1 GVGVLVLER
10 LSDARAKGHR
20 VLAVVRGSA
29 VNQDG
34 ASNGLTAPNGPAQQ
48 RVIRDALASA
58 GLSATEVDV
67 VEAHGTGTTLGD
79 PIEAQALLAT
89 YGQGRSDD
97 HPVWLGSVKSNIGHT
112 AAAAGVAG
120 VIKMVM
126 AMREGVLPRTL
137 HVDEPTRAVD
147 WSTGAVEL
155 LTADR
160 EWPATG
166 HPRRAG
172 ISAFG
177 VSGTNAHVVLEQ
189 ADTETRPA
197 PSPAPQGTL
206 VPWTVSAKSPAAL
219 RAQAARLHTFLTS
232 DAGEPVSAPDV
243 SRSLLATR
251 ALFDHRAVVIG
262 SDDKEL
268 LSRLAEFASVRDS
281 EAGTVIGTASGTAA
295 GGKLAFLFSG
305 QGAQRVDMGRELYE
319 AYPAFSEA
327 FDVVCAELDRHL
339 DRPLRTVV
347 FGEVDGADELL
358 DETQFTQAG
367 LFALEVA
374 LFELVTSW
382 GVKPDHLLGHSIG
395 ELSAAYVAGVL
406 SLEDAAALVAARGRL
421 MQALPAGG
429 AMISLQA
436 AEDEILPLLADGV
449 SIAAHNGP
457 SATVVSGDEEA
468 VLEIAAHFEGEGRK
482 TKRLRV
488 SHAFHSPHMDAMLD
502 DFRAMAEGLTFAA
515 PRIKMISNVTGGQVT
530 DEEVCSAE
538 YWVRHVRE
546 AVRFLDGIRTLET
559 AGVTAFLE
567 LGPVAVLSAMAQD
580 CVTPGSE
587 GGDELT
593 FVPVLRENR
602 EEPESLLASLA
613 ELHVRGVPVDWSV
626 GLSGAG
632 AVVDLPTY
640 AFQRERFWP
649 EGVVFDAGT
658 GSAVGFGAG
667 AGAAEDRPE
676 SERLFWAAV
685 ERGDLEGLGASLGVS
700 GEERL
705 VDVLPVLSSWRRG
718 EAERTLVD
726 SWRYR
731 ATWKS
736 LGEPA
741 AGAVLGGRWLIV
753 SSGTYAPEGS
763 SSPNALNRTFDA
775 DPAGWCADVLGRAGA
790 TVVRLALDES
800 EWERADLAGRI
811 GAALDAGEAPAGVVS
826 LLPLT
831 AGDGAPVSTVCLVQ
845 ALGDAG
851 LSAPLWCVTRG
862 AVSVGRADGAVDPA
876 QAAVWGLGRSVGWE
890 LPERWGGLVDLPAV
904 LDTRAGERLA
914 AVLSGGAGH
923 GEDQTAV
930 RPSGVFGRRLAR
942 VGRGRGATGEPARAT
957 GGTVLVT
964 GGTGAL
970 GGHVARWCAAQGFE
984 RVLLAGRR
992 GPAAEGVAELV
1003 AELAGLGVTAEAV
1016 ACDVT
1021 DRRALAAVVAGV
1033 PEECPLKGV
1042 VHLAGVVDDGL
1053 LDGLSPERFASVWAP
1068 KADAARFLHELTAEL
1083 DLSLFVLFSSFA
1095 ATLGGA
1101 GQANYG
1107 AANAY
1112 VDALAEHRRSLGLPA
1127 TSVAWGAWDGAGM
1140 AADLVVV
1147 ERMRRTG
1154 LGAMQPHLALVAL
1167 SDAVAGDDAVVGVA
1181 DVDWE
1186 CCASG
1191 LAALRP
1197 SRLLEGVPE
1206 ARRAVEAAMEAAEA
1220 SGAGAA
1226 DGSPLRV
1233 RLAGLSETERER
1245 ALVELVRAEVAGAL
1259 GHRGVEAVGDE
1270 RSLGDAGF
1278 DSLTAVEL
1286 RNRLGAV
1293 TGLVL
1298 PSTLAFDHPSV
1309 RALAAHLGEELFGG
1323 AGAAAANDA
1332 GAVPAGADAADE
1344 PVAIVAMSCRF
1355 PGGVRSPEDLW
1366 QLLVEGRDAV
1376 TDFPTDRGWDV
1387 ESLYDADPDR
1397 AGKSYV
1403 REGAFLEGAAEF
1415 DAAFFGIS
1423 PREALAMD
1431 PQQRLLLE
1439 TSWETFE
1446 RAGIDV
1452 ETVRGSRAGVF
1463 VGTNGQDYPALL
1475 TRTRADVEGYAAT
1488 GNAASVVSGR
1498 VAYALG
1504 LEGPAVT
1511 VDTACSSSLVA
1522 LHMAAQALR
1531 TGECDLALAGG
1542 VTVMATPDLFAE
1554 FSRQRGLSVDGR
1566 CKAFAEGADG
1576 TGWGEGVGM
1585 LLVERLSDA
1594 EANGHRVL
1602 AVVRGSAV
1610 NQDGASNGLT
1620 APNGPS
1626 QQRVIRQALANAGL
1640 TTADIDA
1647 VEAHGTGT
1655 RLGDPIEAQA
1665 LIATYGQDRP
1675 AEQPLLLGSVKSNIG
1690 HTQAAA
1696 GVAGVI
1702 KMVMAMREGV
1712 LPQTLHVGEPTHEVD
1727 WSAGAV
1733 ELLTEQRAWPT
1744 AGRPRRAGISA
1755 FGVSGTNAHAVIEQA
1770 PAAVGQTPAVIGES
1784 PAAVGQAPARTE
1796 EAPGLTG
1803 AVPWVLSGR
1812 TPDAVARQAARLTD
1826 WLAGRPGTPVSTV
1839 AAALLARTRFE
1850 HRAVMWGED
1859 RPALQHALAQLAST
1873 DVLAAQD
1880 AGVVSGSAGV
1890 GRVVWMFPGQ
1900 GTQWAGMA
1908 RGLLADD
1915 PVFAARLAECDEAL
1929 GVWTAWSVTDVLRR
1943 DDFTHWSERADI
1955 VQPVLW
1961 AVMVSLAE
1969 VWRSYGV
1976 VPDAVVGHSQG
1987 EIAAACV
1994 AGVLTLKDAAKI
2006 VALRSRAIAEELS
2019 GLGGMV
2025 SVAATAD
2032 EVGRI
2037 LADADA
2043 AGAGVG
2049 VGIAAV
2055 NGPQAVVVSG
2065 PTAGLAELAL
2075 VWEENGIR
2083 ARTIA
2088 VDYASHSAGV
2098 EALRERLLEV
2108 LADICPTEGDIA
2120 LCSTVTGDWCSGAG
2134 MDAAYWVDNLR
2145 LPVRLDTAVEL
2156 LGAQG
2161 HTRFIEVSPHPV
2173 LTLGV
2178 RATLEQKYGD
2188 AFVTGTL
2195 RRDTDEP
2202 DQLRTAL
2209 SAAYVN
2215 GVEVNWSRY
2224 AADVDLDLP
2233 TYAFRRDRF
2242 WPEATESV
2250 PPTADAA
2257 VSEPEKR
2264 FWAAVEHG
2272 DVEALTKTLGPDA
2285 GVGQL
2290 DALGELLP
2298 VLSSWRRRSS
2308 DLSTV
2313 DSWRYGV
2320 TWQPVPGG
2328 AERAGLEGAWLMV
2341 TPSACVDHPVVAGMR
2356 ARGAEV
2362 VEWLV
2367 EGGEVSREAL
2377 AARLAEEASGFAGV
2391 VSLLAL
2397 GQDDPASGTL
2407 SLVQAVGDA
2416 ELSVPLWCLTR
2427 GAVSVGRSDGAVD
2440 AVQAQV
2446 WGLGRVVAL
2455 EQPGRWGGLI
2465 DLPEML
2471 DERAVTRVCTALAGT
2486 GAGSAGEDQLAVRA
2500 SGVYGRRLVH
2510 APGNSRTASG
2520 DWSPRGTVLITG
2532 GTGALGAHVAR
2543 WAAGNGAERLVLT
2556 SRRGPEAPGAVELVA
2571 ELEALGAA
2579 VEVAACDVSDREALA
2594 GLVEGLKDAGTPVR
2608 SVIHTAGIGQVTPLG
2623 EMDAEE
2629 FRDVVRAKAVGA
2641 ACLDEAF
2648 GERDLDAFVLF
2659 TSGAGVWGS
2668 GGQAA
2673 YAAANA
2679 YADGLASARRAR
2691 GLRATAVS
2699 WGAWGGGGMVASDE
2713 GGEAA
2718 LARRGMPVM
2727 DPTLALVAME
2737 RALVEDDTHVVV
2749 ADVEWERFVPAFTS
2763 LRPSRLL
2770 AGVPEARRAMETAAA
2785 SGTNVGADGSPLR
2798 ARLAGL
2804 TRAEREREILDL
2816 VRGDAAVVL
2825 RHSGTETVLA
2835 ERPLSELGLDSL
2847 TAVELRNRL
2856 GVVTGLA
2863 LPATLL
2869 FDYPTP
2875 QALAEHLV
2883 GRLEEGLEDI
2893 AETASAN
2900 ASATTPAIART
2911 GGGEAGPS
2919 VLTELERLETA
2930 LAATQL
2936 EDSVYV
2942 GIETRLR
2949 TLLATVG
2956 DRNGAAQDTSA
2967 AADLDSVGVDEVFDY
2982 IDQKF
2987 GKR

>member
-1 GVGVLVLER
+1 VACDAADREALAGVLASVPAEYPLTGVVHAAGVLADGVVTDLSPERVAEVMRPCTDAARNLHELTHDQNLSLFVLFSSVTGVLGSAGQGAFAATATYLDALAQARRAVGLPGQSLAWGVWDCFGDDAVSAPADQDLARMTRAGLGTLSDAEGLALFDAALADGQALLVPLKVSNGALRRLADSDALPAVLRGLVRRPLRRAAQAAGDGAGEQGALAQRLAGLSGAERDEAVLDTVRAQAAAVLGHASPEAVEADRPFKELGFDSLTAVELRNRLGDATGLRLPATLVFDHPTPREISRFLLAETVGPEETGTGTGASPMRAAADDDLVVIVGMSCRLPGDVRGPEDLWRLVAEGGDAISDFPVDRGWDLGSLYDPDPDAVGTSYAMEGGFLADVPEFDAGFFRISPREALAMDPQQRLLLESAWEAFERAGIDPLSLRGSRTGVFAGSSGQDYGYLLNGAGDEVAGYGVTGSSASVLSGRVAYTLGLEGPAVTVDTACSSSLVALHLAVQSLQSGESSMALAGGVSVMATPLIFTEFSRQRGLAADGRCKAFAEAADGTGWGEGVGVLVLER
-10 LSDARAKGHR
+10 LSDARANGHR

-48 RVIRDALASA
+48 RVIRDALATA
-58 GLSATEVDV
+58 GLSAAEVDV

-79 PIEAQALLAT
+79 PIEAQALIAT

-97 HPVWLGSVKSNIGHT
+97 QPVWLGSVKSNIGHT

-147 WSTGAVEL
+147 WSAGAVEL
-155 LTADR
+155 LTAER

-172 ISAFG
+172 VSAFG

-197 PSPAPQGTL
+197 PSPAPEGTL

-232 DAGEPVSAPDV
+232 EAGEPLSAPDV

-262 SDDKEL
+262 SDRQEL
-268 LSRLAEFASVRDS
+268 LAGLAELASGWNS
-281 EAGTVIGTASGTAA
+281 AAGEATGAATATATGTAA

-305 QGAQRVDMGRELYE
+305 QGSQRVDMGRELH
-319 AYPAFSEA
+319 AAFPVFAEA
-327 FDVVCAELDRHL
+327 FDAVCAEFDRHL
-339 DRPLRTVV
+339 ERPLRAVV
-347 FGEVDGADELL
+347 FGEGEGEGDGEGAGELL
-358 DETQFTQAG
+358 DQTQFTQAG

-382 GVKPDHLLGHSIG
+382 GVKPDYLLGHSIG

-421 MQALPAGG
+421 MQALRADG
-429 AMISLQA
+429 AMVSLQA
-436 AEDEILPLLADGV
+436 AEDEVLPLLVEGV
-449 SIAAHNGP
+449 SIAALNGP
-457 SATVVSGDEEA
+457 SATVISGDEDA
-468 VLEIAAHFEGEGRK
+468 VLRIAAHFGTEGRR

-515 PRIKMISNVTGGQVT
+515 PRIKMISNVTGGQLT

-546 AVRFLDGIRTLET
+546 AVRFLDGIRTLEA

-580 CVTPGSE
+580 CVTSGSE
-587 GGDELT
+587 GGDALT

-602 EEPESLLASLA
+602 EESESLLASLA
-613 ELHVRGVPVDWSV
+613 GLHVRGVAVDWSV
-626 GLSGAG
+626 GPAGAG

-649 EGVVFDAGT
+649 EGVVFDAGK
-658 GSAVGFGAG
+658 GSAAGFGAG
-667 AGAAEDRPE
+667 AGAAEDRTE
-676 SERLFWAAV
+676 SERRFWAAV
-685 ERGDLEGLGASLGVS
+685 EQGDLEGLGASLGVS

-753 SSGTYAPEGS
+753 SSGSDAPEGPDTLNT
-763 SSPNALNRTFDA
+763 PNTPNRTFDA

-790 TVVRLALDES
+790 TVVRLSLDEG
-800 EWERADLAGRI
+800 EWERADLAERI
-811 GAALDAGEAPAGVVS
+811 GAALDTGEAPAGVVS

-831 AGDGAPVSTVCLVQ
+831 GGDDASVSTACLVQ

-904 LDTRAGERLA
+904 LDTRAGGRLA
-914 AVLSGGAGH
+914 AVLAGGAGH

-930 RPSGVFGRRLAR
+930 RPSGVFGRRLVR
-942 VGRGRGATGEPARAT
+942 VGRRRGETGAPVRAT

-1053 LDGLSPERFASVWAP
+1053 LDGLSRERFASVWAP

-1127 TSVAWGAWDGAGM
+1127 TSVAWGAWGGAGM
-1140 AADLVVV
+1140 AADPVVV

-1154 LGAMQPHLALVAL
+1154 LGAMQPHLALMAL

-1186 CCASG
+1186 RCASG
-1191 LAALRP
+1191 LATLRP

-1206 ARRAVEAAMEAAEA
+1206 ALRAVEAAVAAAETT
-1220 SGAGAA
+1220 GAGAA
-1226 DGSPLRV
+1226 GGSPLRV
-1233 RLAGLSETERER
+1233 RLAGLSEAERER

-1309 RALAAHLGEELFGG
+1309 RALAVYLGEELFGG
-1323 AGAAAANDA
+1323 AGAEAAKDA
-1332 GAVPAGADAADE
+1332 GVVPAGVAAADE

-1366 QLLVEGRDAV
+1366 QLLAEGRDAV
-1376 TDFPTDRGWDV
+1376 TDFPADRGWDI
-1387 ESLYDADPDR
+1387 ESLYDPDPDR

-1566 CKAFAEGADG
+1566 CKAFAAGADG

-1665 LIATYGQDRP
+1665 LIATYGQDRSDGHP
-1675 AEQPLLLGSVKSNIG
+1675 VWLGSVKSNIG

-1712 LPQTLHVGEPTHEVD
+1712 LPRTLHVDEPTHEVD

-1733 ELLTEQRAWPT
+1733 ELLTEQRAWPS

-1770 PAAVGQTPAVIGES
+1770 PTAVEQAPTAVGEAPAGTEELPVALGQGPAESGES
-1784 PAAVGQAPARTE
+1784 SATVGQAPTRTE
-1796 EAPGLTG
+1796 ELPGRTG
-1803 AVPWVLSGR
+1803 VVPWVLSGR

-1826 WLAGRPGTPVSTV
+1826 WLAERPGTPVSAV

-1880 AGVVSGSAGV
+1880 AGVVSGSTGV

-1915 PVFAARLAECDEAL
+1915 PVFAASLADCDEAL
-1929 GVWTAWSVTDVLRR
+1929 GMWTGWSVADMLRQE
-1943 DDFTHWSERADI
+1943 DFAHWSERADI

-2037 LADADA
+2037 LAGADA
-2043 AGAGVG
+2043 AGTGVG

-2065 PTAGLAELAL
+2065 PTAGLAELAP
-2075 VWEENGIR
+2075 VWEERGIR
-2083 ARTIA
+2083 VRTIA

-2098 EALRERLLEV
+2098 EALRERLLED
-2108 LADICPTEGDIA
+2108 LADICPSEGDIA

-2178 RATLEQKYGD
+2178 RATLEQADGD

-2202 DQLRTAL
+2202 DQLRAAL

-2215 GVEVNWSRY
+2215 GIEVNWSRY

-2242 WPEATESV
+2242 WPQATEAV

-2257 VSEPEKR
+2257 VSEPERR

-2272 DVEALTKTLGPDA
+2272 DVEALTETLGTDA
-2285 GVGQL
+2285 GAGQL

-2313 DSWRYGV
+2313 DSWRYEV

-2328 AERAGLEGAWLMV
+2328 ADRAGLEGAWLV
-2341 TPSACVDHPVVAGMR
+2341 VSPLACADHPVVAGMR
-2356 ARGAEV
+2356 ARGGEV

-2377 AARLAEEASGFAGV
+2377 
-2391 VSLLAL
+2391 
-2397 GQDDPASGTL
+2397 
-2407 SLVQAVGDA
+2407 
-2416 ELSVPLWCLTR
+2416 
-2427 GAVSVGRSDGAVD
+2427 
-2440 AVQAQV
+2440 
-2446 WGLGRVVAL
+2446 
-2455 EQPGRWGGLI
+2455 
-2465 DLPEML
+2465 
-2471 DERAVTRVCTALAGT
+2471 
-2486 GAGSAGEDQLAVRA
+2486 
-2500 SGVYGRRLVH
+2500 
-2510 APGNSRTASG
+2510 
-2520 DWSPRGTVLITG
+2520 
-2532 GTGALGAHVAR
+2532 
-2543 WAAGNGAERLVLT
+2543 
-2556 SRRGPEAPGAVELVA
+2556 
-2571 ELEALGAA
+2571 
-2579 VEVAACDVSDREALA
+2579 
-2594 GLVEGLKDAGTPVR
+2594 
-2608 SVIHTAGIGQVTPLG
+2608 
-2623 EMDAEE
+2623 
-2629 FRDVVRAKAVGA
+2629 
-2641 ACLDEAF
+2641 
-2648 GERDLDAFVLF
+2648 
-2659 TSGAGVWGS
+2659 
-2668 GGQAA
+2668 
-2673 YAAANA
+2673 
-2679 YADGLASARRAR
+2679 
-2691 GLRATAVS
+2691 
-2699 WGAWGGGGMVASDE
+2699 
-2713 GGEAA
+2713 
-2718 LARRGMPVM
+2718 
-2727 DPTLALVAME
+2727 
-2737 RALVEDDTHVVV
+2737 
-2749 ADVEWERFVPAFTS
+2749 
-2763 LRPSRLL
+2763 
-2770 AGVPEARRAMETAAA
+2770 
-2785 SGTNVGADGSPLR
+2785 
-2798 ARLAGL
+2798 
-2804 TRAEREREILDL
+2804 
-2816 VRGDAAVVL
+2816 
-2825 RHSGTETVLA
+2825 
-2835 ERPLSELGLDSL
+2835 
-2847 TAVELRNRL
+2847 
-2856 GVVTGLA
+2856 
-2863 LPATLL
+2863 
-2869 FDYPTP
+2869 
-2875 QALAEHLV
+2875 
-2883 GRLEEGLEDI
+2883 
-2893 AETASAN
+2893 
-2900 ASATTPAIART
+2900 
-2911 GGGEAGPS
+2911 
-2919 VLTELERLETA
+2919 
-2930 LAATQL
+2930 
-2936 EDSVYV
+2936 
-2942 GIETRLR
+2942 
-2949 TLLATVG
+2949 
-2956 DRNGAAQDTSA
+2956 
-2967 AADLDSVGVDEVFDY
+2967 
-2982 IDQKF
+2982 
-2987 GKR
+2987 